1 MTRGVGVFLLKNNI
15 YVLVALLFFIPL
27 ATMDTFQS
35 AGNITV
41 LMKNISLWGIMAIGM
56 SIVLLLGVFDM
67 SLGMMVSL
75 ITILVVYSAKQW
87 GLAAAIGVAVAA
99 GLACGGL
106 NGLIITKLKIN
117 PFITTLGTQVLF
129 KGIALA
135 ITSGSPVAN
144 TNEALAGLFEVK
156 ILSLPFITLTLP
168 MLVMFASLFAVEYVL
183 RNTKLG
189 HDIYVTG
196 GNIEAAR
203 YVGIS
208 TDFMYFVGYMGV
220 GLFAGITAVLLASF
234 QGSGNAAFGESFTL
248 QSIAACVL
256 GGISLMGGYGN
267 AIRAI
272 FGVAALQLIIK
283 ILYYTASGL
292 VNLQVGIIGVILI
305 VVLFVDKFSTSLM
318 RRAQVGSR

>member
-1 MTRGVGVFLLKNNI
+1 
-15 YVLVALLFFIPL
+15 
-27 ATMDTFQS
+27 
-35 AGNITV
+35 
-41 LMKNISLWGIMAIGM
+41 M

-87 GLAAAIGVAVAA
+87 GLAAAIGVAVPA

-117 PFITTLGTQVLF
+117 PFITTLAPRFLF

-196 GNIEAAR
+196 GKFEAAR

-208 TDFMYFVGYMGV
+208 TDFMYFVGYMSV

-234 QGSGNAAFGESFTL
+234 QGSGNAALGRASPCRALPRAF
-248 QSIAACVL
+248 L
-256 GGISLMGGYGN
+256 GGISLMG
-267 AIRAI
+267 RLWQRHSRR
-272 FGVAALQLIIK
+272 FSEWQRLQLIIK

-292 VNLQVGIIGVILI
+292 VLEPKTLREPLAQDRRCHSWNWVLLVWKVSLHHGRRLQ
-305 VVLFVDKFSTSLM
+305 
-318 RRAQVGSR
+318 